1 MARLVTL
8 KGKLTQCVWILQM
21 SKALFLLS
29 DIWTL
34 LESFWEVCGTEFR
47 AFKDWRKELKDYE
60 RFKEKAEQARKQ

>member
-8 KGKLTQCVWILQM
+8 KGKLTQCVWILQ
-21 SKALFLLS
+21 FLLS